1 MVECYP
7 SVKRLVINMA
17 KNYGEVLQID
27 KIKNNCEEFSEEEVM
42 KSIKELEGEGI
53 VTFLGKESIQVII

>member
-1 MVECYP
+1 
-7 SVKRLVINMA
+7 MA

-27 KIKNNCEEFSEEEVM
+27 EIKNNCEEFSEEEVM

-53 VTFLGKESIQVII
+53 VTFLGKESIQVNI